1 MNQGERYERKISRC
15 DWQQLADLWKA
26 ITVGRTPG
34 WQAGKAF
41 EYLVI
46 RAFQLDGADVRYPF
60 SVRLDGDEIEQI
72 DGVVYVEGLACL
84 IECKDKNT
92 IVNIEPIAKLRN
104 QLLRRPG
111 AVIGSVFS
119 RQGFTDPALTLARFT
134 APQTILLWTGKEVE
148 FALKKK
154 YICRA
159 LLAKYRSCIEK
170 GLPDYNIGIEEIP

>member
-1 MNQGERYERKISRC
+1 MFQADRLEKKISKYNW
-15 DWQQLADLWKA
+15 DKLLTLWEA
-26 ITVGRTPG
+26 IKVSKTRG
-34 WQAGKAF
+34 WQLGKAF

-46 RAFQLDGADVRYPF
+46 RAFQLDGAEVRYPY

-84 IECKDKNT
+84 VECKDQST
-92 IVNIEPIAKLRN
+92 AVNIEPIAKLRN

-134 APQTILLWTGKEVE
+134 APQTILLWTGEEVE
-148 FALKKK
+148 YALRKN
-154 YICRA
+154 YFCRA
-159 LLAKYRSCIEK
+159 LIAKYHNCIEK
-170 GLPDYNIGIEEIP
+170 GLPDYNISIEDIL